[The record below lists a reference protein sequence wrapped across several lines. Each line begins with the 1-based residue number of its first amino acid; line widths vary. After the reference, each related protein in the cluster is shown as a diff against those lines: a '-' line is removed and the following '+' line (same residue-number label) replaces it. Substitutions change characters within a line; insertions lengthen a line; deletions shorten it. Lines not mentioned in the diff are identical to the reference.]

1 MKIVT
6 QLGQSRL
13 LSDTEWIAFMN
24 EMKRDRYIEIDL
36 FGEEINVIDIT
47 NFSEED
53 IDNELETLTTE

>member
-1 MKIVT
+1 
-6 QLGQSRL
+6 
-13 LSDTEWIAFMN
+13 
-24 EMKRDRYIEIDL
+24 MKRDRYIEIDL